1 MVHRPETSALLTP
14 RERHRR
20 QTREEILDAAL
31 AVMSDNGV
39 AALNLTQVARR
50 VGLRQPSLY
59 QYFGSRTA
67 VYDALF
73 ERGMQAHHDAVAA
86 AVAGAPPGWAA
97 VRAAMAATLRFAA
110 QNPVLAQF
118 LFTRA
123 VPGFVPSEQAY
134 APSLRQY
141 ELIRAAVATAVEC
154 GDLHPAAASE
164 RGVAL
169 LVTIAAGVASQQAA
183 NDPTP
188 GDGEGRFTPL
198 LGPALDMYATY
209 FRPDRPDNWTPW
221 PNPATRPAR

>member
-1 MVHRPETSALLTP
+1 MVLRPDAMPLTP

-31 AVMSDNGV
+31 AVMTDNGV
-39 AALNLTQVARR
+39 AALNLTEVARR

-59 QYFGSRTA
+59 QYFNSRTA

-86 AVAGAPPGWAA
+86 ALARAPAGWSA
-97 VRAAMAATLRFAA
+97 VRAAMTATLRFAA
-110 QNPVLAQF
+110 RHPVLAQF

-123 VPGFVPSEQAY
+123 VPGFVPSEHAY

-141 ELIRAAVATAVEC
+141 ELIRAAVAAAAER
-154 GDLHPAAASE
+154 GDLHPAASSE

-169 LVTIAAGVASQQAA
+169 LVALTAGVASQQAA
-183 NDPTP
+183 NDPGP
-188 GDGEGRFTPL
+188 GPGEDRFTVL
-198 LGPALDMYATY
+198 LDPALDMYAAY
-209 FRPDRPDNWTPW
+209 FRPDRPGDWTPW
-221 PNPATRPAR
+221 PDPATRQAR